1 MTRSVLVIA
10 LGLLTACTPSASTP
24 DPRSAALV
32 GTWCLVLDSDAPG
45 KCSSLALVAVRR
57 DAGPAHDENRL
68 LAEGVISLFEP
79 ARGER
84 LPDGTPVQARLASG
98 DSIMLDFASERG
110 DYHVYLAGLLRGDT
124 LKGRWRSTV
133 GRSSGLQGA
142 FVMNRLR

>member
-1 MTRSVLVIA
+1 MMRPALIIA
-10 LGLLTACTPSASTP
+10 WGLLTACTPAAGTP
-24 DPRSAALV
+24 DPRSAALA
-32 GTWCLVLDSDAPG
+32 GTWCMVMDGDAPG
-45 KCSSLALVAVRR
+45 KCATLALVAVRR
-57 DAGPAHDENRL
+57 DAEPALGEGRL

-79 ARGER
+79 VRGER
-84 LPDGTPVQARLASG
+84 LPDGTPVYARTARG
-98 DSIMLDFASERG
+98 DSIMLDLASERG